1 MFKKKKFYVQPY
13 AEFWNREV
21 FMCWFWNPDVAR
33 DKMIAHHGYSV
44 TTHGAKEQFGNDKW
58 LGFKVYASIL
68 WSEK

>member
-1 MFKKKKFYVQPY
+1 MYSPMLNFEIPKFLC
-13 AEFWNREV
+13 AE
-21 FMCWFWNPDVAR
+21 FWNPDVAR